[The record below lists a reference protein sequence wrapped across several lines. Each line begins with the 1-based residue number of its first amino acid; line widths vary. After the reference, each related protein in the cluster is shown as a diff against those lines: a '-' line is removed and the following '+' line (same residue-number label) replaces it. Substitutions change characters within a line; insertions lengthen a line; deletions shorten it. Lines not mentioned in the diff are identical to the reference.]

1 MNNPKAIVHLDRLDR
16 NYKIL
21 SNSVNGKRIMAVV
34 KANAYGHG
42 AIECSKTLEDQGCD
56 FFSVFTVEEAKELRN
71 AGLKSDI
78 LILSKLEKES
88 IQAAIDN
95 DLIVNISSID
105 DLDSIISFLEK
116 NGLSPRFHMKI
127 ETGMNRL
134 GFDLSDISFSIGK
147 LLDYKNLN
155 CEGIYT
161 HYATS
166 DEGDLSYAHL
176 QRKRFEQAL
185 EIANEMGYTFKYKHI
200 SNSGGLLNELSSN
213 TNLLRLGILLYG
225 IYPSK
230 DVEKKYVLEPVLE
243 FKAPIVDYRKT
254 QKGAMVS
261 YGGLYTTKKDTTIGI
276 IQCGFADGFPRPWF
290 EKGYV
295 FYNGKSFKIAGRVCM
310 DQFMVNTNLQKIPVG
325 EEAVILG
332 QMGNQ
337 SITAEE
343 MASELGTIPYEILT
357 GLNQRIPRVYHPLKK

>member
-1 MNNPKAIVHLDRLDR
+1 MNHPKAIVHLDRLDR

-134 GFDLSDISFSIGK
+134 GFDLSDISLAIGK

-166 DEGDLSYAHL
+166 DEGDLS
-176 QRKRFEQAL
+176 
-185 EIANEMGYTFKYKHI
+185 
-200 SNSGGLLNELSSN
+200 
-213 TNLLRLGILLYG
+213 
-225 IYPSK
+225 
-230 DVEKKYVLEPVLE
+230 
-243 FKAPIVDYRKT
+243 
-254 QKGAMVS
+254 
-261 YGGLYTTKKDTTIGI
+261 
-276 IQCGFADGFPRPWF
+276 
-290 EKGYV
+290 
-295 FYNGKSFKIAGRVCM
+295 
-310 DQFMVNTNLQKIPVG
+310 
-325 EEAVILG
+325 
-332 QMGNQ
+332 
-337 SITAEE
+337 
-343 MASELGTIPYEILT
+343 
-357 GLNQRIPRVYHPLKK
+357 